1 MCKLTDQWN
10 DDTDSNDGGGQ
21 QGSNGGGLRKQ
32 LEQALARLKTLEGE
46 NETLKTQ
53 TRQAA
58 ISTLLTEKKYDAKV
72 AKLIPKDVEPTADAV
87 KKWLDEYGDVF
98 NIKQDDATAAETDD
112 GNGAAGNGAAEDFD
126 TQQEY
131 IHAMRQMGSI
141 NGGVLPPA
149 KVSELMAKINDP
161 AKNKE
166 DLIALINAHGG
177 GVGMG

>member
-10 DDTDSNDGGGQ
+10 DDTDNNDGGGQ
-21 QGSNGGGLRKQ
+21 QGNGGGLRKQ
-32 LEQALARLKTLEGE
+32 LEAALARLKTVEGE
-46 NETLKTQ
+46 NETLKTT

-58 ISTLLTEKKYDAKV
+58 ISALVKEKSYDAKV
-72 AKLIPKDVEPTADAV
+72 AKLIPKDIAPTAEAV
-87 KKWLDEYGDVF
+87 TAWLDEYGDVF
-98 NIKQDDATAAETDD
+98 NIKKDEAEGAGSDAGATDQGSGAGADDFET
-112 GNGAAGNGAAEDFD
+112 E
-126 TQQEY
+126 QEY
-131 IHAMRQMGSI
+131 IQTMRQMGSI